1 VPTEVLQ
8 PLRFILAAALV
19 LWVPG
24 AALLAWLPQSR
35 RRAGRYGFDLFTHL
49 ADSVALSVS
58 ISSIIALAL
67 FLMRISLAPLVV
79 ASLYVLAL
87 LALGWGLLRQDI
99 SLPRGISRW
108 WVSALS
114 LALLA
119 ALVAWRF
126 YQARGLAL
134 PAWVD
139 SVHHAL
145 IARVILEQGR
155 LPADLSPYM
164 AVPFSYHYSFH
175 LIAALFAGW
184 SGFPVDEVLLRFGQ
198 VLNALAAV
206 SVYRLAQFF
215 TRDRQPENAPLA
227 AWAPVKPLLAVLLV
241 GFVFQMPAYYLT
253 WGRYTMLTGL
263 LLLGPLLVAAAEIYE
278 NPHKSP
284 AWVRFGLL
292 LAGMCLAHYFTLILA
307 ALFLLLLGVVCLVR
321 AVRQPAARQA
331 LVRLVLIGVLA
342 VLVASPWLLRAWH
355 DNQRQAQLQVVSP
368 LETQAETVKKNADYL
383 AYLLQLVGPRRGHIL
398 LGIAAAGLLF
408 SLRRPSMRLLAGWAI
423 LLALMALPWGIRL
436 GPFRPDHYA
445 IALFF
450 PASIFIADLLIDGAA
465 AFRRVVRPPGGA
477 VVLAVLTAA
486 LLAWGLKET
495 KNIVN
500 PVTVFANPADL
511 RALRWVA
518 EHTPVDARFYNN
530 AVHWQS
536 GTYRGVDGGAWLL
549 PYAARQSLVPP
560 VVYTWGSKESVEQIT
575 RWAESTTHQKGC
587 TPEFKALGREAGLTF
602 IYLRQGQGSL
612 QPDMLAGC
620 AGIEIR
626 YQQDGVFIY
635 EILPSFL
642 SSSSNP

>member
-1 VPTEVLQ
+1 MFSEVLQ
-8 PLRFILAAALV
+8 TLRFLLAAALV
-19 LWVPG
+19 LWLPG
-24 AALLAWLPQSR
+24 AALLAWLPR
-35 RRAGRYGFDLFTHL
+35 RRADRYGFDLFTHL
-49 ADSVALSVS
+49 ADSVALSIS
-58 ISSIIALAL
+58 ISSILALAL
-67 FLMRISLAPLVV
+67 FLARVSLGPLAV
-79 ASLYVLAL
+79 AALYALAL
-87 LALGWGLLRQDI
+87 VALGWGLLRRGI
-99 SLPRGISRW
+99 SLPREISRW
-108 WVSALS
+108 WVSGAS
-114 LALLA
+114 AVLLA

-145 IARVILEQGR
+145 IVRVIVEQGR

-175 LIAALFAGW
+175 LIAALFSGW
-184 SGFPVDEVLLRFGQ
+184 SGLPVDEVLLRFGQ
-198 VLNALAAV
+198 VLNALTAV

-215 TRDRQPENAPLA
+215 TRDRQPTDGLPS
-227 AWAPVKPLLAVLLV
+227 AWAPVKALLAALLV

-278 NPHKSP
+278 DPHESP
-284 AWVRFGLL
+284 AWARFGLL

-307 ALFLLLLGVVCLVR
+307 ALFLLLLGLVCLIR
-321 AVRQPAARQA
+321 GVRQPAARQA
-331 LVRLVLIGVLA
+331 LLRLVVVGLLA
-342 VLVASPWLLRAWH
+342 VLVASPWMLRALH
-355 DNQRQAQLQVVSP
+355 DNQREARLQVVSP
-368 LETQAETVKKNADYL
+368 LDTQAEAAKKNADYL

-398 LGIAAAGLLF
+398 LGMAAAGLLF
-408 SLRRPSMRLLAGWAI
+408 SLRRASMRLLAGWAV
-423 LLALMALPWGIRL
+423 LLVLMSLPWGIRL

-450 PASIFIADLLIDGAA
+450 PASIFIADLLVDGAA
-465 AFRRVVRPPGGA
+465 AFRRVVPPPGGA

-486 LLAWGLKET
+486 LLSWGLKET
-495 KNIVN
+495 KNIIN
-500 PVTVFANPADL
+500 PVTVFANSADL
-511 RALRWVA
+511 RALRWVVD
-518 EHTPVDARFYNN
+518 HTSPEARFYNN

-536 GTYRGVDGGAWLL
+536 GTYRGADGGAWLL

-560 VVYTWGSKESVEQIT
+560 AVYTWGSKESVQQIT

-587 TPEFKALGREAGLTF
+587 TPEFKSLVREAGLNF
-602 IYLRQGQGSL
+602 IYLRQGQGGL

-620 AGIEIR
+620 AGLETR

-642 SSSSNP
+642 SAPAIP